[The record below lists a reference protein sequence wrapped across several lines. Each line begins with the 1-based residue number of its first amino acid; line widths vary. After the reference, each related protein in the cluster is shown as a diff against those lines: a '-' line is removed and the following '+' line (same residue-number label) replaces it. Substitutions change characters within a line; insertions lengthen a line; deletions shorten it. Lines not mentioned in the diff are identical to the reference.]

1 MPAPPPFKRT
11 RSNAQ
16 EARPLAAL
24 EPPATRSNRYRG
36 SAPKPNTDAHNAFQ
50 HSWHQFVQL
59 WDDRTA
65 LILSRNSGSLCHNLS
80 NTTMKARK
88 NPAAHPSTPALTHR
102 GRSLLTPPNT
112 AASGTTHSAARS
124 HLLVL
129 EILADRIERILITR
143 IPRAA
148 PPIAG
153 MIA

>member
-59 WDDRTA
+59 WDVRTA

-112 AASGTTHSAARS
+112 A
-124 HLLVL
+124 
-129 EILADRIERILITR
+129 
-143 IPRAA
+143 RAA
-148 PPIAG
+148 QPTARLAPTCSFSKSSQTESSG
-153 MIA
+153 YLSPGFRELRRRSLG